1 MNWFPSNSGT
11 CFHNFK
17 VDGDIYQ
24 QLLKKRPVVG
34 FDFDD
39 TLVDLKTRAILPN
52 VIEKLKALYEKYDIV
67 VFSNQLGV
75 KRGKV
80 TNEEVQNMFEIFIEA
95 FGSHIS
101 VFYSIDEDIYRKPNT
116 GMVDLYKSLSNDFV
130 NWVYYCGDAG
140 GRYND
145 FSTSDLF
152 FANNCSIR
160 YRTPEEIFND
170 SHSGL
175 LACKKLQALELYKE
189 DDWIDGELSNHRK
202 IFDVLR
208 VKDNEDFDVE
218 FSKDKMIIVMVGA
231 PGSGKS
237 SLTKQLSDKYLMG
250 IINGDTIGSKSKQ
263 VKKFNEYVELV
274 QNEELYGIIIDNTN
288 PSKVDRDFWFDK
300 LDETWDKEVIYID
313 ISKPLSFHLTN
324 YRTNFGHKK
333 IPSVVIHT
341 FYKKLEEPNR
351 CIHYTNPLTNIDFNH
366 NLRFVWR

>member
-1 MNWFPSNSGT
+1 MDWFSSNSGT
-11 CFHNFK
+11 CFYTNGIIHNQ
-17 VDGDIYQ
+17 VS
-24 QLLKKRPVVG
+24 KKRPVVG

-52 VIEKLKALYEKYDIV
+52 VIEKLKALYETYDIV
-67 VFSNQLGV
+67 IFSNQLGV

-80 TNEEVQNMFEIFIEA
+80 TNEEVQNVFETFINVFE
-95 FGSHIS
+95 FPIN

-116 GMVDLYKSLSNDFV
+116 GMVDLYTDLSNGFV
-130 NWVYYCGDAG
+130 NWFYYCGDAA

-160 YRTPEEIFND
+160 FKVPEQIFGQYN
-170 SHSGL
+170 GQF
-175 LACKKLQALELYKE
+175 LACKEIKALELYKE
-189 DDWIDGELSNHRK
+189 DDWKDGGLSNHRK
-202 IFDVLR
+202 IFDILQ

-237 SLTKQLSDKYLMG
+237 SLTKHLSDKYLMG

-341 FYKKLEEPNR
+341 FYKKLEIPNR